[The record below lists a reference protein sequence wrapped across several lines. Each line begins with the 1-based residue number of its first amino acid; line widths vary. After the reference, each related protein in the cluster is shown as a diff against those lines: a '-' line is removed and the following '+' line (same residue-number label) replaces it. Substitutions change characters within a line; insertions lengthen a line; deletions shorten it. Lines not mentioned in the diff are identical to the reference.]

1 MRSKFLKRLG
11 HGTLV
16 IVFCCVSV
24 KAGFAQPASSSPY
37 LSFKFSGEND
47 QRGKSPQNPAILK
60 RAERLEFQ
68 IQYVTNAPYR
78 PSRGIDYGPLSIRA
92 INQHPDFFK
101 ERPGPTVSLEVTR
114 VSTNERELL
123 PIRIFSSGQGYGDG
137 VHYLSVSIDILE
149 PQAVR
154 QDRLSQFISHFK
166 ELASASGFSGKAAIN
181 ESARLQGAQTYF
193 DEFYIG
199 NPPGVYNLKAVF
211 RPDPAIAQGKTLTA
225 SALVRVLDGPDSLE
239 LLKQKLAEKKNK

>member
-1 MRSKFLKRLG
+1 MTSKFLKRLVR
-11 HGTLV
+11 GTLV
-16 IVFCCVSV
+16 IVFWSVSV
-24 KAGFAQPASSSPY
+24 KAGFPQSAAFSPY
-37 LSFKFSGEND
+37 LSFKFSEANN
-47 QRGKSPQNPAILK
+47 QKGKSPQSPVILK

-101 ERPGPTVSLEVTR
+101 ERPGPTVSLELTR
-114 VSTNERELL
+114 VSTDERELL

-154 QDRLSQFISHFK
+154 QNRLSQFISHFRD
-166 ELASASGFSGKAAIN
+166 LASASGFSGTGAIN

-199 NPPGVYNLKAVF
+199 NPPGVYNLKTVF
-211 RPDPAIAQGKTLTA
+211 QPDPAVAQGRILTA
-225 SALVRVLDGPDSLE
+225 SALVRVLEGPDSLD
-239 LLKQKLAEKKNK
+239 LLKQKLAEKRK

>member
-1 MRSKFLKRLG
+1 MSSKFLKGLV

-16 IVFCCVSV
+16 ITFWSASV
-24 KAGFAQPASSSPY
+24 KAGFPQSAAFSPY
-37 LSFKFSGEND
+37 LSFKFSETNN
-47 QRGKSPQNPAILK
+47 QKGKSPQSPVLLK

-101 ERPGPTVSLEVTR
+101 ERPGPTVSLELRR
-114 VSTNERELL
+114 VGTNERELL
-123 PIRIFSSGQGYGDG
+123 PIRIFSSGQGYGNG

-149 PQAVR
+149 PQNVR
-154 QDRLSQFISHFK
+154 HNRLDQFTSQLR
-166 ELASASGFSGKAAIN
+166 ELAQASGFSAAGAMH
-181 ESARLQGAQTYF
+181 ESARLQGKSPF
-193 DEFYIG
+193 SEIYIS
-199 NPPGVYNLKAVF
+199 NPPGVYDLRVVF
-211 RPDPAIAQGKTLTA
+211 QPDRAIAQVKALTA

-239 LLKQKLAEKKNK
+239 LFKQKLAEKKK